1 MTTGAGNPG
10 LTIALRG
17 FLENLMSEYHAT
29 MLIEFLISFICWNV
43 LNLIVMNLKL
53 NDSHLKRLDWL
64 DFRNRIVS
72 IIHGILVL
80 IFSTYNTFFVHS
92 GCGEEN
98 TRFE

>member
-1 MTTGAGNPG
+1 MTVVSNNPG
-10 LTIALRG
+10 FTIALRS
-17 FLENLMSEYHAT
+17 LLTNYMSENYAT
-29 MLIEFLISFICWNV
+29 LLIEFLISFVCWNV